1 VVAVAVAGSEAAACE
16 QVALAG
22 AVASAQAAL
31 VVAVVSAQPGFEQAA
46 LLAVGCVRL
55 ALTGGS

>member
-16 QVALAG
+16 LAASAV

-31 VVAVVSAQPGFEQAA
+31 VAVVSAQPGFEQAV
-46 LLAVGCVRL
+46 LLAAACVQL
-55 ALTGGS
+55 ALTGGL